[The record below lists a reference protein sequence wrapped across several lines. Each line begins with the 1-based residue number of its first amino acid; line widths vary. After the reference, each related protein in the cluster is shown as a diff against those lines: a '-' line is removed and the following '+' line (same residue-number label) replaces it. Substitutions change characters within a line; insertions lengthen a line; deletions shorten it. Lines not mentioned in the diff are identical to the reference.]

1 MGVAVTPQKGAR
13 FNPPASDQVAP
24 QAFALTSIPLLQLP
38 TSQPSITLTH
48 RRKILFVTSEL
59 ADLVKT
65 GGLGDVSAALPRAMR
80 HLHDV
85 RVLIPGYPQ
94 VLNSGNPIH
103 VISELGGHAALPP
116 CKFGRMD
123 MKDGLVIYVLICPEL
138 YEREGTPYGDNNGRD
153 WPDNHIRFARLGLA
167 AADFAAG
174 AVKTQWCPELV
185 HAHDWPAGLAP
196 AYMRWRGQATPSIFT
211 IHNLAYQGTVST
223 GSSRELGIPD
233 QALGA
238 DGMEFYGK
246 LSFIKAGMA
255 YASHITTVSATYAK
269 EITTPAF
276 GCGLEGFLQSKASQG
291 LLSGIPNGIDAS
303 WDSETDEH
311 LICRFAPNEW
321 QRKEINADH
330 VRELFELEPSTGP
343 LFAVVS
349 RLVFQKGLDL
359 TIGVAEHIVNQG
371 GQIAIIG
378 RGEPE
383 EEDAMRALALR
394 FPGQIGVR
402 IGFNETDARRMFA
415 GSDFLLMP
423 SRYEPC
429 GLSQMYAQR
438 FGSLPVARKT
448 GGLADTIENGVTGFL
463 FEESTVESYA
473 EALTRA
479 IKVFANPELLNA
491 MRCRAMAAPFNWHQ
505 AIKPYVKLYLEL
517 LRANTDVS
525 LRH

>member
-1 MGVAVTPQKGAR
+1 
-13 FNPPASDQVAP
+13 
-24 QAFALTSIPLLQLP
+24 
-38 TSQPSITLTH
+38 
-48 RRKILFVTSEL
+48 
-59 ADLVKT
+59 
-65 GGLGDVSAALPRAMR
+65 
-80 HLHDV
+80 
-85 RVLIPGYPQ
+85 
-94 VLNSGNPIH
+94 
-103 VISELGGHAALPP
+103 
-116 CKFGRMD
+116 
-123 MKDGLVIYVLICPEL
+123 
-138 YEREGTPYGDNNGRD
+138 
-153 WPDNHIRFARLGLA
+153 
-167 AADFAAG
+167 
-174 AVKTQWCPELV
+174 
-185 HAHDWPAGLAP
+185 
-196 AYMRWRGQATPSIFT
+196 
-211 IHNLAYQGTVST
+211 
-223 GSSRELGIPD
+223 
-233 QALGA
+233 
-238 DGMEFYGK
+238 
-246 LSFIKAGMA
+246 
-255 YASHITTVSATYAK
+255 
-269 EITTPAF
+269 
-276 GCGLEGFLQSKASQG
+276 
-291 LLSGIPNGIDAS
+291 
-303 WDSETDEH
+303 ETDEH

-448 GGLADTIENGVTGFL
+448 GGLADTIEDGVTGFL

-491 MRCRAMAAPFNWHQ
+491 MRCRAMAAPFNWHK
-505 AIKPYVKLYLEL
+505 AIEPYAELYVEL
-517 LRANTDVS
+517 LAAERAARRS
-525 LRH
+525 